1 MNNNNFKSLFY
12 SSKLQSIKI
21 NSYFNIYES
30 LFKEFK
36 NRPITF
42 VEVGIFGG
50 GSLFM
55 WKNYFH
61 PKSRIIGIDLN
72 PNSKSYEKYGF
83 EIFIGDQQDEN
94 FWKKFYKKV
103 GKIDI
108 LLDDGGHTD
117 LQQTQTLISSI
128 KNIKENGII
137 AVEDVHTS
145 YFTEFGNPSK
155 NSFVN
160 YSKKII
166 DLINFR
172 YSGLNKSEK
181 KKNKL
186 NNLLKKNIYS
196 VSFHESIISFKI
208 NKKKSIISKAIW
220 NKKKVRKIPDYRYD
234 KRKNYLWDYTIYLKK
249 ILPNFINHFS
259 LIRNFTLASLRF
271 FINRDKNKKFK
282 KYLI

>member
-36 NRPITF
+36 NKPITF

-72 PNSKSYEKYGF
+72 PDSKSYEKYGF

-117 LQQTQTLISSI
+117 
-128 KNIKENGII
+128 
-137 AVEDVHTS
+137 
-145 YFTEFGNPSK
+145 
-155 NSFVN
+155 
-160 YSKKII
+160 
-166 DLINFR
+166 
-172 YSGLNKSEK
+172 
-181 KKNKL
+181 
-186 NNLLKKNIYS
+186 
-196 VSFHESIISFKI
+196 
-208 NKKKSIISKAIW
+208 
-220 NKKKVRKIPDYRYD
+220 
-234 KRKNYLWDYTIYLKK
+234 
-249 ILPNFINHFS
+249 
-259 LIRNFTLASLRF
+259 
-271 FINRDKNKKFK
+271 
-282 KYLI
+282 